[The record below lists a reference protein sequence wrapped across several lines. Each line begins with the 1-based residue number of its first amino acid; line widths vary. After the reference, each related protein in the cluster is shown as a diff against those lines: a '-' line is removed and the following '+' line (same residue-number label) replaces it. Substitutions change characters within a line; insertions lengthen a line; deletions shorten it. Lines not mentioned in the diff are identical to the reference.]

1 MPSPAYGPERRRASW
16 TELRQRAGRP
26 TNTHHREAQA
36 QRSRLKGA
44 QDAQGPRGAGD
55 LGAAVRV

>member
-26 TNTHHREAQA
+26 TNTHNREAQA
-36 QRSRLKGA
+36 
-44 QDAQGPRGAGD
+44 
-55 LGAAVRV
+55 

>member
-26 TNTHHREAQA
+26 TNTHTREAQA
-36 QRSRLKGA
+36 QWARIKGTK
-44 QDAQGPRGAGD
+44 DAQGPRGGQ
-55 LGAAVRV
+55 GSWGRR